1 MMNADE
7 MMRDVGNMHERAD
20 VADSFAGASSVK
32 MNALILSA
40 GGMYGAYQAGVW
52 KAVADVFQPD
62 LVVGASIGAVNGWA
76 IAGGCEPDELI
87 DRWLN
92 LEHATRYRLQFP
104 KSPAGGFLN
113 TDPMQRAIRDIH
125 ESFQPKVDF
134 AMILTD
140 LLKLRPRVV
149 EAGEV
154 SWRHLVAGTAIV
166 GLFDQVRIDGRLYSD
181 GGLLSAVPLWAAPA
195 LGATKALVIDVLPE
209 PPGMIAKTFVAAM
222 RWLSPFRDVT
232 PPHLEVIRVAPPEL
246 LGPPLEAIRWRRQNV
261 ENWISAG
268 QRDGAATKHSIASCF
283 ERT

>member
-1 MMNADE
+1 
-7 MMRDVGNMHERAD
+7 MH
-20 VADSFAGASSVK
+20 
-32 MNALILSA
+32 ALILSA

-52 KAVADVFQPD
+52 KALAEVFRPD

-76 IAGGCEPDELI
+76 IAGGCQPDELI

-92 LEHATRYRLQFP
+92 LEHAARYRLQFP
-104 KSPAGGFLN
+104 KSVAGGFLN
-113 TDPMQRAIRDIH
+113 TDPMQRAIQDIH

-140 LLKLRPRVV
+140 LWKLRPQVV
-149 EAGEV
+149 SAGRV

-209 PPGMIAKTFVAAM
+209 APGLIAKTFVASM
-222 RWLSPFRDVT
+222 RWLSPFRDIT
-232 PPHLEVIRVAPPEL
+232 PPHLEVIRIAPPAL
-246 LGPPLEAIRWRRQNV
+246 LGSPLEAIRWRRENV
-261 ENWISAG
+261 ENWIRAG
-268 QRDGAATKHSIASCF
+268 ELAGAAVKHSIATCF
-283 ERT
+283 ERK